1 MRYDPDRHHR
11 RSIRLKGFDYSSVGA
26 YFVTVCVQGRMGLFG
41 ELVDGEMHLS
51 PAGEMVS
58 RVWAQIPRRFPGW
71 QTDVFVVMP
80 NHVHGVLAASG
91 DHKDRPYS
99 ESDPRRDEP
108 RVRPDH
114 PEGTT
119 AGSLGRVVQ
128 AFKSLTTVK
137 YARGVKGSG
146 WPPFDKRLWQRNYYE
161 RILRDEDKLQVVREY
176 IVHSPLAWHTDEENP
191 NAHPAPAL

>member
-1 MRYDPDRHHR
+1 MSFDPDRRQR
-11 RSIRLKGFDYSSVGA
+11 RSIRLKGFDYSSIGA
-26 YFVTVCVQGRMGLFG
+26 YFVTVCVQGRMGLF
-41 ELVDGEMHLS
+41 ELIDGEMHLS

-58 RVWAQIPRRFPGW
+58 RVWAQIPRRFPS
-71 QTDVFVVMP
+71 
-80 NHVHGVLAASG
+80 VLAVSG
-91 DHKDRPYS
+91 DHKDRPYP
-99 ESDPRRDEP
+99 ESDPHRDEP
-108 RVRPDH
+108 CARPDH

-146 WPPFDKRLWQRNYYE
+146 GPPFDKRLWQRNYYE
-161 RILRDEDKLQVVREY
+161 RILRDEDKLQAVREY
-176 IVHSPLAWHTDEENP
+176 IVHNPLAWHTDEENP